1 MPDEIRVPNIEVLL
15 QLAIKLRAIVLY
27 LLENCKF
34 NQKQDKLFHLFFL
47 TATFDDLEG
56 ALKRLTTLKY
66 LVNRYHPFFTTN
78 VNILVAVRIFSFS
91 ISFPI
96 LSI

>member
-1 MPDEIRVPNIEVLL
+1 VPDEIRIPNIEVLL

-34 NQKQDKLFHLFFL
+34 NQKQKNLFHLFLF
-47 TATFDDLEG
+47 TATFDDLDS

-66 LVNRYHPFFTTN
+66 LVNRYHLFFTTN
-78 VNILVAVRIFSFS
+78 VHILVAVRISS
-91 ISFPI
+91 YPISYHI